1 MGNMWEWLTDYLSNR
16 TQFTTVGESMSQT
29 SPVTCGVPQ
38 GSVLGP
44 FLLNLYTDDL
54 PNVIN
59 TLENT
64 CIEMYADDTTLYCI
78 ADDVDTAIAAT
89 NKALALIAEWCIM
102 NAMVLHPVKCEAM
115 LLHRSVFIGP
125 MQALTINNVV
135 IKVVKSTR
143 CLGRVINNKL
153 SWTPHLKETIKSFAK
168 KLNLLKSLKFLPTN
182 SLEQFYFKVILPS
195 ITYGILV
202 WGNCNKTLFEEL
214 NKMHVRAVKIIF
226 KYDWRYPSCEVIN
239 SSKWNT
245 LYWNYKYKLAAFA
258 HQDIFSEGNTNKLL
272 KQKNSV
278 YSLRG
283 SNKLILP
290 RPRTDILNSVTYRA
304 STLWNNLKDCT
315 TTVSDFNSFKKLVRE
330 QLKSLT
336 FLPNCG
342 KNEDFIYF

>member
-1 MGNMWEWLTDYLSNR
+1 M
-16 TQFTTVGESMSQT
+16 
-29 SPVTCGVPQ
+29 
-38 GSVLGP
+38 
-44 FLLNLYTDDL
+44 
-54 PNVIN
+54 
-59 TLENT
+59 NT
-64 CIEMYADDTTLYCI
+64 CIEMYTDDTTLYCI

-89 NKALALIAEWCIM
+89 NKALALIAEWCIT

-143 CLGRVINNKL
+143 CLGIVIDNKL

-214 NKMHVRAVKIIF
+214 NKMHVRAAKIIF
-226 KYDWRYPSCEVIN
+226 KYDWRYPSCEVIS

-245 LYWNYKYKLAAFA
+245 LYWNYKYKLATFA
-258 HQDIFSEGNTNKLL
+258 HQDIFSVGNTNKLL
-272 KQKNSV
+272 KQRNSV

-290 RPRTDILNSVTYRA
+290 RPRTDILRNSVTYRA

-315 TTVSDFNSFKKLVRE
+315 TTVSDFNSFKKLVKE

-342 KNEDFIYF
+342 KNDDFIYF

>member
-1 MGNMWEWLTDYLSNR
+1 
-16 TQFTTVGESMSQT
+16 MSQT

-44 FLLNLYTDDL
+44 FLFNLYTDDL

-143 CLGRVINNKL
+143 CLGIVIDNKL
-153 SWTPHLKETIKSFAK
+153 SWTPHLEETIKSFAK
-168 KLNLLKSLKFLPTN
+168 KLNLLKSLTFVPTN

-202 WGNCNKTLFEEL
+202 WENCNKTLFEEL
-214 NKMHVRAVKIIF
+214 DKMHVRAAKIIF
-226 KYDWRYPSCEVIN
+226 KYDWRYPSCEVIS
-239 SSKWNT
+239 SSKHKHIV
-245 LYWNYKYKLAAFA
+245 LEL
-258 HQDIFSEGNTNKLL
+258 QI
-272 KQKNSV
+272 
-278 YSLRG
+278 
-283 SNKLILP
+283 
-290 RPRTDILNSVTYRA
+290 
-304 STLWNNLKDCT
+304 
-315 TTVSDFNSFKKLVRE
+315 
-330 QLKSLT
+330 
-336 FLPNCG
+336 
-342 KNEDFIYF
+342 

>member
-1 MGNMWEWLTDYLSNR
+1 
-16 TQFTTVGESMSQT
+16 MS
-29 SPVTCGVPQ
+29 V
-38 GSVLGP
+38 
-44 FLLNLYTDDL
+44 
-54 PNVIN
+54 
-59 TLENT
+59 
-64 CIEMYADDTTLYCI
+64 
-78 ADDVDTAIAAT
+78 
-89 NKALALIAEWCIM
+89 
-102 NAMVLHPVKCEAM
+102 
-115 LLHRSVFIGP
+115 
-125 MQALTINNVV
+125 
-135 IKVVKSTR
+135 VVKSTR
-143 CLGRVINNKL
+143 CLGIVIDNKL

-214 NKMHVRAVKIIF
+214 NKMHVRAAKIIF
-226 KYDWRYPSCEVIN
+226 KYDWRYPSCEVIS

-245 LYWNYKYKLAAFA
+245 LYWNYKYKLATFA

-272 KQKNSV
+272 KQRNSV

-290 RPRTDILNSVTYRA
+290 RPRTDILRNSVTYRA

-315 TTVSDFNSFKKLVRE
+315 TTVSDFNSFKKLVKE

-336 FLPNCG
+336 FLPNCR
-342 KNEDFIYF
+342 KNDDFIYF